1 MKLRIVIAA
10 LLVLT
15 ACGGT
20 ITKSGSNALRS
31 YSGTASVGDFLAI
44 SLNPAAQTLAY
55 TDYSNSG
62 TGTVPYT
69 VNGDGTYTFNDP
81 AGNLVSGYEVPNYAL
96 LIAADKAGP
105 NQDSLALVTAVE
117 ASPIT
122 LSSLKGTQYNYMQFR
137 TTSGGLDAG
146 TVAINAQ
153 GNVTTSSYW
162 PYGAMGMGGPPDAFS
177 SSSFSFSQ
185 IQEDPSGNFMTLTE
199 NGSTDYIFGTP
210 GGMFLVDTPN
220 GAILGFQ
227 KAATASFNPS
237 FAGSYQA
244 VYYQKTNATT
254 GQNNQE
260 SGTPSL
266 GHATITLDASGN
278 LSMTD
283 AHSNLLLSGA
293 LSPVANTPNLYDGS
307 PNELSD
313 PCYGLFTFRIM
324 HSGQPQDVF
333 VTFLNTAMLFS
344 SFSPVS
350 ASGSGYEYLYGVGLN
365 YGGVSNGST
374 SQ

>member
-1 MKLRIVIAA
+1 MRLRVAIAA

-20 ITKSGSNALRS
+20 VSKTSSPAVRA
-31 YSGTASVGDFLAI
+31 YSGTASVGDFLSL
-44 SLNPAAQTLAY
+44 SLNPTAQTLSY
-55 TDYSNSG
+55 TNYSNSE

-69 VNGDGTYTFNDP
+69 VNADGTYTLNDST
-81 AGNLVSGYEVPNYAL
+81 GNLISAYEVPNYAL
-96 LIAADKAGP
+96 LIEAAKAGP
-105 NQDSLALVTAVE
+105 NHDTMALITSVE

-122 LSSLKGTQYNYMQFR
+122 LSSLEGKQYNYMQFR
-137 TTSGGLDAG
+137 TTSGGINAG
-146 TVAINAQ
+146 SVAIDAQ

-162 PYGAMGMGGPPDAFS
+162 PYGALGMGGLPDPFN

-210 GGMFLVDTPN
+210 SGVFVVDNPN

-227 KAATASFNPS
+227 KASAKTYNPS
-237 FAGSYQA
+237 FAGTYQA
-244 VYYQKTNATT
+244 IYYEKTNASV

-266 GHATITLDASGN
+266 GHASIAVDASGN
-278 LSMTD
+278 VTMTD
-283 AHSNLLLSGA
+283 KQSNAVLLTGA
-293 LSPVANTPNLYDGS
+293 LSAVADTSYLYDGS
-307 PNELSD
+307 QNELAD

-324 HSGQPQDVF
+324 HGSQPQDVF
-333 VTFLNTAMLFS
+333 VTFLNNSMLFS

-350 ASGSGYEYLYGVGLN
+350 QSGSGYQYLYGVGLK
-365 YGGVSNGST
+365 
-374 SQ
+374 